1 MMMRV
6 LLQYTNLVTIKMQK
20 YILQKLGTKI
30 EYCKKKTN
38 KKSMEE
44 IVEAVIIS
52 KVNFFILNNVIDQKC
67 RRKNAKIYIS
77 KRKLRV

>member
-1 MMMRV
+1 MIMRV

-44 IVEAVIIS
+44 S
-52 KVNFFILNNVIDQKC
+52 
-67 RRKNAKIYIS
+67 
-77 KRKLRV
+77 

>member
-30 EYCKKKTN
+30 EYCKKKQIKKVW
-38 KKSMEE
+38 KKS
-44 IVEAVIIS
+44 
-52 KVNFFILNNVIDQKC
+52 
-67 RRKNAKIYIS
+67 
-77 KRKLRV
+77 

>member
-1 MMMRV
+1 MIMRV

-20 YILQKLGTKI
+20 YILQKKKKKI

-44 IVEAVIIS
+44 S
-52 KVNFFILNNVIDQKC
+52 
-67 RRKNAKIYIS
+67 
-77 KRKLRV
+77 